1 MLKSSEDAREFLRKN
16 VKLKNLKL
24 GCLLSARRSL
34 EDNLERVR
42 GDWDF
47 IYFMRPEDENFPM
60 LEEIAK
66 ECKKLNKP
74 IYSYFLVSTP
84 KNKKTMEMIGW
95 PATTTMEN
103 VEETAAKL
111 DGVVDGIIATCAG
124 DAEGDKEMLQKL
136 QKFRD

>member
-1 MLKSSEDAREFLRKN
+1 
-16 VKLKNLKL
+16 
-24 GCLLSARRSL
+24 L
-34 EDNLERVR
+34 EDNIERVR

-47 IYFMRPEDENFPM
+47 IYFMRLEDKTLPM
-60 LEEIAK
+60 LEAIAK

-74 IYSYFLVSTP
+74 IFAYFLVATE

-95 PATTTMEN
+95 PATTTMDK

-111 DGVVDGIIATCAG
+111 DGLVDGIIATCAG

-136 QKFRD
+136 QKFRS